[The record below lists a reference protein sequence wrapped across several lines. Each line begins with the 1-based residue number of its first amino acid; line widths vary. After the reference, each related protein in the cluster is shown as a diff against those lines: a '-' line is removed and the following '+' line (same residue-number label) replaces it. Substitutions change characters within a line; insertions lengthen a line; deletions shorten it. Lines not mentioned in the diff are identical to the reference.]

1 MDGIA
6 KAKKRGVRFG
16 RKSLLLP
23 ETVKEIRT
31 LREAGTTV
39 PEIIRRTGLSKASI
53 YRALAVSAFDRL
65 SVHVRYAPVSRPDYH
80 LIVGLLGARSSE
92 RPDPDALSATLA
104 GNHVIL
110 GFVC

>member
-23 ETVKEIRT
+23 ATVKEIRT

-65 SVHVRYAPVSRPDYH
+65 SVHVRYAPLSRPVSAH
-80 LIVGLLGARSSE
+80 MSTRSGS
-92 RPDPDALSATLA
+92 
-104 GNHVIL
+104 
-110 GFVC
+110 